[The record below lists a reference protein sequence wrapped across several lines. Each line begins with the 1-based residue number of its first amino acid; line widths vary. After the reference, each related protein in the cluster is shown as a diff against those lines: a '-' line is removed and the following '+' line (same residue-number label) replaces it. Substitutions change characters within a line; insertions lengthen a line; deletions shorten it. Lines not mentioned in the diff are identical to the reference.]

1 MLTIHALLDVLKL
14 VNCVLGLVCTIGL
27 VDFLHLILQRRKQ
40 RKLYCYRHA
49 THTCDKHG
57 PSTYYVVRSQF
68 DRGTYFWT
76 TGHICIQQKRCYLWR
91 DLVIFF
97 VIFWMEGSVKWEVV
111 EVNLVDLIFLINI
124 IGRLS

>member
-14 VNCVLGLVCTIGL
+14 VNCVLGL

-57 PSTYYVVRSQF
+57 PSTYYAVDSIEEHTFEQQDIYYIR
-68 DRGTYFWT
+68 
-76 TGHICIQQKRCYLWR
+76 QKRCYLWR

-97 VIFWMEGSVKWEVV
+97 VIF
-111 EVNLVDLIFLINI
+111 
-124 IGRLS
+124 

>member
-57 PSTYYVVRSQF
+57 PSTYYAVGSIEEHTFEQQ
-68 DRGTYFWT
+68 DTYVFSKSDA
-76 TGHICIQQKRCYLWR
+76 ICGEI
-91 DLVIFF
+91 
-97 VIFWMEGSVKWEVV
+97 
-111 EVNLVDLIFLINI
+111 
-124 IGRLS
+124 